1 MLEHVPH
8 LVWAGAVG
16 TVAYCGHRVAV
27 TWLNQRG
34 AAQARAEARD
44 EREAGAVA
52 RCVAEVET
60 MKAELKTM
68 HTEQK
73 AFVANNRR

>member
-34 AAQARAEARD
+34 AAQARAEAR
-44 EREAGAVA
+44 GAVA

-60 MKAELKTM
+60 MKAELKAM